1 MTIFKNNWPMIIV
14 TTLFWCILNESFN
27 LSTVSVGFIVSIVTI
42 IAIRLLFSDDNF
54 KKKNKQLSLLSAL
67 RYVVVLFINIFKST
81 KVVMDVIMHGD
92 DLPMIVTVKT
102 KVHDLWPR
110 CLVANGVTL
119 TPGTVTIDIQDDEF
133 TVLWLNPTT
142 NDPDLAAEI
151 ILGHFEKVFI
161 KKEDKHA

>member
-27 LSTVSVGFIVSIVTI
+27 LSTLIVGFIVSIVTI

-54 KKKNKQLSLLSAL
+54 KKKTKQLAILSAL

-81 KVVMDVIMHGD
+81 KVVMNIITSGD
-92 DLPMIVTVKT
+92 DLPMIVTIKTDVKE
-102 KVHDLWPR
+102 LWPR

-119 TPGTVTIDIQDDEF
+119 TPGTVTIDIQDDQF

-142 NDPDLAAEI
+142 DDPELAADI

-161 KKEDKHA
+161 KKEDQNA